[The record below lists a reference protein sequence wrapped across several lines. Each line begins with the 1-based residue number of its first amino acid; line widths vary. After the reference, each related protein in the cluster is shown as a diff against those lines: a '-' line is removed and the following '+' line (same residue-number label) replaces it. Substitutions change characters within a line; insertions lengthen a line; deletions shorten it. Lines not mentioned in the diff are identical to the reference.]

1 MVQVVVPD
9 PIEKVV
15 ISDILDKLSTGSVG
29 DGKLFVKDVRG
40 AYDIGSKEESGEK
53 AAL

>member
-9 PIEKVV
+9 SIEKVV

-29 DGKLFVKDVRG
+29 DGKIFVKDVRG
-40 AYDIGSKEESGEK
+40 AYDIGSKESGEK